1 MNPKTIKKELARCA
15 GELASEGLVSGGAGN
30 ISARAGKQIYIKKA
44 AIRFKQAEQKDFI
57 NIKNRKQVSAEWRL
71 HLYCYK
77 ARPDIKAVVHT
88 HPVTVLALSSMGIKI
103 KPVTVDFAVYF
114 KNGLK
119 YTKFALPG
127 SRNLAELTANAVKS
141 YDGVIL
147 SNHGLVTVGTS
158 LKEALLRSIIAERE
172 AKIILAARL
181 LNRKI
186 KRLAETQLKSI
197 YNL

>member
-15 GELASEGLVSGGAGN
+15 GELASEDLVSGGAGN

-44 AIRFKQAEQKDFI
+44 AIRFKQAEPKDFV

-77 ARPDIKAVVHT
+77 ARPDIKTVVHT
-88 HPVTVLALSSMGIKI
+88 HPVAVLSLASMGMKI

-114 KNGLK
+114 KNGIK

-127 SRNLAELTANAVKS
+127 SKNLAELTAKAIKN

-158 LKEALLRSIIAERE
+158 LKEATLRSIIAERE
-172 AKIILAARL
+172 AKIILAAKL
-181 LNRKI
+181 LNRRIRNLTKS
-186 KRLAETQLKSI
+186 QLKSI
-197 YNL
+197 YKL

>member
-44 AIRFKQAEQKDFI
+44 ATGFKKAKPKDFI
-57 NIKNRKQVSAEWRL
+57 NIKDKKQVSAEWRL

-77 ARPDIKAVVHT
+77 VRPDIKAVVHT
-88 HPVTVLALSSMGIKI
+88 HPVAVLSLASMGIKI
-103 KPVTVDFAVYF
+103 KPVTVDFAVCF

-119 YTKFALPG
+119 HTKFALPG
-127 SRNLAELTANAVKS
+127 SKNLAELTANAIKN

-147 SNHGLVTVGTS
+147 SNHGLVAVGAS
-158 LKEALLRSIIAERE
+158 LKEASLRSIIAERE
-172 AKIILAARL
+172 AKIILASKL
-181 LNRKI
+181 LNHRI
-186 KRLAETQLKSI
+186 KNLTKSQLKSI
-197 YNL
+197 YKL

>member
-1 MNPKTIKKELARCA
+1 MNPKTTKKELARCA

-44 AIRFKQAEQKDFI
+44 AIRFKQAEPKDFI

-77 ARPDIKAVVHT
+77 ARPDIKTVAHT
-88 HPVTVLALSSMGIKI
+88 HPVAVLTLASMGIKI
-103 KPVTVDFAVYF
+103 KPVTIDFVIYF
-114 KNGLK
+114 KSGIK
-119 YTKFALPG
+119 QIEFAPPG
-127 SRNLAELTANAVKS
+127 SKKLARLTAKTIKN

-147 SNHGLVTVGTS
+147 SNHGLVTVGSS
-158 LKEALLRSIIAERE
+158 LKEATLRSIIAERE

-181 LNRKI
+181 LNRRI
-186 KRLAETQLKSI
+186 KNLTKSQLKSI
-197 YNL
+197 QKL